1 LPSLVH
7 RMTEQS
13 TRSVLITGG
22 TGGLGHAVVRRLL
35 AEYTC
40 FVLYRSP
47 DSWQALTAA
56 VGASDRLHGLHAD
69 LADTGAVQRSVEQI
83 RSQSGPLYGL
93 VHLAGGFEMG
103 SVQETTLESWNHL
116 LTTNLTSAFTT
127 IQAVLP
133 QLREQNTGRIITIG
147 SSVVPSRPA
156 GIAAYTVSK
165 AALNALTE
173 LLANELKDTAITA
186 NILLLGSLAT
196 PAMLQHMSREQL
208 VPLERVADTIAF
220 LLSDAAANVSG
231 ASIPV
236 IVTGQS

>member
-1 LPSLVH
+1 
-7 RMTEQS
+7 MTEQS
-13 TRSVLITGG
+13 NRSLLITGG
-22 TGGLGHAVVRRLL
+22 TGGLGTAVVRRLS

-40 FVLYRSP
+40 YVLYRSEQA
-47 DSWQALTAA
+47 WQALTEE
-56 VGASDRLHGLHAD
+56 VGASQRLHGLKAD
-69 LADTGAVQRSVEQI
+69 LADADAVRRSVEQI
-83 RSQSGPLYGL
+83 RATSGPLYGL

-103 SVQETTLESWNHL
+103 SVQETTLESWNNL
-116 LTTNLTSAFTT
+116 LTSNLTGAFTA

-147 SSVVPSRPA
+147 SSTVAGRPGGLA
-156 GIAAYTVSK
+156 GYVVSK
-165 AALNALTE
+165 AGLNALTE
-173 LLANELKDTAITA
+173 VVANELKDTRVTA

-196 PAMLQHMSREQL
+196 PPMLQHMSGEQL

-220 LLSDAAANVSG
+220 LLSDTAANISG

>member
-1 LPSLVH
+1 
-7 RMTEQS
+7 MTEQS
-13 TRSVLITGG
+13 NRSVLITGG

-35 AEYTC
+35 TQYSC
-40 FVLYRSP
+40 FVLYRS
-47 DSWQALTAA
+47 SEAWQSLSDAI
-56 VGASDRLHGLHAD
+56 GANDRLHGLYAD
-69 LADTGAVQRSVEQI
+69 LMDPEAVQRSIEQI

-103 SVQETTLESWNHL
+103 SVQETTLERWNHL
-116 LTTNLTSAFTT
+116 LTLNVTTAFTT

-133 QLREQNTGRIITIG
+133 QLREQNVGRIITIG
-147 SSVVPSRPA
+147 SSAVSARPA

-165 AALNALTE
+165 AALSVLTE
-173 LLANELKDTAITA
+173 LVANELKDTAITA

-196 PAMLQHMSREQL
+196 PTMLQHMDSRQL
-208 VPLERVADTIAF
+208 VPLERVADTIVF

-236 IVTGQS
+236 IVTGQR